1 MTKTRLRL
9 ALASGVLGSAL
20 AAATVAAAAGADEE
34 LAEIVVTAERV
45 NSDAE
50 PSAQT
55 EKLNR
60 VPGTMGDALQAV
72 FTLPGI
78 VPSME
83 YGGQPAVRG
92 SGPDDNTYLID
103 FMPAG
108 YLFHDFGDSIVSE
121 DLLRDFGV
129 HTAGYG
135 ARFGDATG
143 GLFDIHLREPRVQPL
158 RTTLE
163 LSFLRVGAM
172 LESQVDSDQAFFVS
186 YRESLLG
193 LALRTQSKNLEEDE
207 DLSFNTYPQAR
218 DFTGKYSW
226 ILGSEDRLSLL
237 VIGAQDVTS
246 LDIGD
251 QSDFGLV
258 DPAVTGEASIDTAF
272 GSAGLRWTHESDR
285 LNSEAGI
292 GVTRLRR
299 HDELGDANEYAHHT
313 WTLWSAK
320 AMAETALADGQRLA
334 AGFDVARSNYDYTAR
349 IRYRPCSIFTPDCLT
364 EHGELIQLRDD
375 LPVSTFT
382 VFAEHLWSPFEAL
395 QLTTGLR
402 ESYNDYLDEWYTE
415 PRLAARLDV
424 DDHWSVHAS
433 GGRYHQQPLAPEMAP
448 TLGNPD
454 IEAPVALHYVL
465 GVKQSLSKGWSW
477 TLDGYYKDLRKVII
491 DAPAPLLYDN
501 LATGETWGAELML
514 NKEQTGR
521 WYGWLS
527 ASVARSRRTSNT
539 TGETIRFPF
548 DTPVVATL
556 VGNYGITSK
565 WSAGLKWMYRSG
577 MPYTAITGNHENPDF
592 PGFYVPDY
600 GAVNGERADDY
611 HRLDLRVARSF
622 GSGRRVQG
630 SFFFD
635 LVNAYAR
642 NSGGAAQYKPKP
654 DSRDFELE
662 QSDSLP
668 ILVSLGVKVSF

>member
-1 MTKTRLRL
+1 MTRTCRQLLRASCAFGIAL
-9 ALASGVLGSAL
+9 LSNLAS
-20 AAATVAAAAGADEE
+20 AAAVDEE
-34 LAEIVVTAERV
+34 LGEIVVTAERV
-45 NSDAE
+45 NSVAE
-50 PSAQT
+50 PTAQT
-55 EKLNR
+55 EKLNN
-60 VPGTMGDALQAV
+60 VPGTLGDALQAV

-103 FMPAG
+103 LMPAG

-163 LSFLRVGAM
+163 LSFLRLGAM
-172 LESQVDSDQAFFVS
+172 LESQVDNDQAFFVS
-186 YRESLLG
+186 YRESLIG

-226 ILGSEDRLSLL
+226 ILGSEDRVSLL

-246 LDIGD
+246 LDVGD
-251 QSDFGLV
+251 QSDFGLI
-258 DPAVTGEASIDTAF
+258 DPAATGEASIDTAF
-272 GSAGLRWTHESDR
+272 GSAGLRWTHDSDR
-285 LNSEAGI
+285 LSSEAGI

-299 HDELGDANEYAHHT
+299 RDELGDASEYAHHSQT
-313 WTLWSAK
+313 VWSLK
-320 AMAETALADGQRLA
+320 AHVEGAIAARQRLA
-334 AGFDVARSNYDYTAR
+334 AGLDVSRSNYDYSAR
-349 IRYRPCSIFTPDCLT
+349 VRYRPCSIFTPDCLT

-375 LPVSTFT
+375 LPVNTFT
-382 VFAEHLWSPFEAL
+382 VYAEHTWSPLQRL

-402 ESYNDYLDEWYTE
+402 ESYNHYLDEWYTE

-424 DDHWSVHAS
+424 NDRWSVHAA

-454 IEAPVALHYVL
+454 IDAPVALHYVL
-465 GVKQSLSKGWSW
+465 GVKQQLSRGWSW

-539 TGETIRFPF
+539 SGETIRFPF

-556 VGNYGITSK
+556 VGNYDITSN

-592 PGFYVPDY
+592 PGFYLPDF
-600 GAVNGERADDY
+600 GPVNGERADDY

-622 GSGRRVQG
+622 GTGKRVRG

-642 NSGGAAQYKPKP
+642 NSGGAAQYKPKAGSS
-654 DSRDFELE
+654 DYELE

-668 ILVSLGVKVSF
+668 ILVSVGVKVSF